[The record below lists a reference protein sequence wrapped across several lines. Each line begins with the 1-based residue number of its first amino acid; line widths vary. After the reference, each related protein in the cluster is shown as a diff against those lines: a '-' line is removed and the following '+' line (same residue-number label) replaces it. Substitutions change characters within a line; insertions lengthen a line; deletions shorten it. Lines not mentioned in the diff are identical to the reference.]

1 MELSD
6 SELLLFLE
14 DVNSYWQMQQEIG
27 DSLSKGFFQLTLA
40 RKSVTSVGKMTC
52 DTEDMRFEMDP
63 MAHVIVSTPSSSSS
77 SSSFSSFSL
86 SHEKEKKVLDP
97 LHLVT
102 GIIKHFLQIFI
113 KTR

>member
-1 MELSD
+1 MALSD

-40 RKSVTSVGKMTC
+40 RKSVTSVGKVTC

-102 GIIKHFLQIFI
+102 GITKRFLQIFM